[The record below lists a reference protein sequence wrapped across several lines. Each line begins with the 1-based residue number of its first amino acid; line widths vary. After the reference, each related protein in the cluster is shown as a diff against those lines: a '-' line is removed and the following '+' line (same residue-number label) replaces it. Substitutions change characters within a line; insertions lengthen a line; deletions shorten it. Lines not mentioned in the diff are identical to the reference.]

1 MNGFQ
6 MAWHDIR
13 QMWSSNMARRS
24 VLGLMVLPLMYSFIY
39 LWAFWNPTDFL
50 PHLPLAVVNLDRGM
64 SQSGNPVNL
73 GRELTDK
80 LLADKQTSWTEVSP
94 EQGAEGIEKL
104 RYFMVLTIPPDF
116 TETAYSPSTP
126 KPRASQLSY
135 AINEGANMLGV
146 KVVRSVMD
154 KVGHELEQQMTEK
167 YVRTIFD
174 QILNGGEGL
183 KKAADGAAKLAEG
196 TKKAQDGA
204 TSLQDGL
211 KQAQDGMKPL
221 SEGLTKLLD
230 GANQLE
236 NGIIRLDTA
245 VGLGAGGIDKLNA
258 QLSKILEPIN
268 QLTAEAERLS
278 KVIDASN
285 QSLKFGLNALD
296 VIGASLQDT
305 NRRIDELQRVWDSGI
320 GGRLQK
326 QKDQLDSAIADLL
339 ALGEQFGEITGSERF
354 KGAVDKLKTA
364 NSQRLDL
371 EQALRDTKASI
382 DQIHSSTS
390 KSIEQINVARDQ
402 LSAHRNE
409 LQAGLQSMQTT
420 VRNTLDQL
428 NRNKQLV
435 DDLSGRLGQL
445 ANGVHQLQQGSTALV
460 EGLNA
465 FGSGF
470 HQLQDGVTRLYDGS
484 TQLSAGLKDI
494 NAGQQELA
502 AKLSEAAG
510 MAAMDGQA
518 EQRINTIVSPVKVTE
533 NNLHPVPNNGTGFAP
548 YFIAL
553 SLWVGSLVLFFVID
567 LNKVVSMPKR
577 PISYLINKYLALA
590 SVSVFQ
596 SVLSVF
602 ILHTGLGIPT
612 VLPAINLYGFA
623 LLLGLTFAAILFMLI
638 SILGSDVGRFVAIVI
653 LMLQLTSSGGS
664 YPVEM
669 EARFFNF
676 IHPALPM
683 TYAVEGFR
691 HLISIGDAATIANDA
706 LILAAYGIG
715 ALVLLYLI
723 KRKTIM
729 HQLQEESV
737 QS

>member
-6 MAWHDIR
+6 MAWHDIK

-64 SQSGNPVNL
+64 PQGGNPVNL

-80 LLADKQTSWTEVSP
+80 LLADKQTFWTEVSP

-116 TETAYSPSTP
+116 TETAYSPGTP
-126 KPRASQLSY
+126 QPRASQLSY
-135 AINEGANMLGV
+135 AVNEGANMLGV

-167 YVRTIFD
+167 YVRVIFD

-196 TKKAQDGA
+196 TKKAQEGA
-204 TSLQDGL
+204 ASLQDGL

-258 QLSKILEPIN
+258 QLSQILEPIN
-268 QLTAEAERLS
+268 QLTAEAERLG

-296 VIGASLQDT
+296 VMGASLQDT

-326 QKDQLDSAIADLL
+326 QKDQLDGAIADLL
-339 ALGEQFGEITGSERF
+339 ALGEQFSEITGSERF

-364 NSQRLDL
+364 NSERLAL

-382 DQIHSSTS
+382 DQMRGSTS

-402 LSAHRNE
+402 LSAHMNE
-409 LQAGLQSMQTT
+409 LQAGLQAMQAT
-420 VRNTLDQL
+420 VRNTVDQL
-428 NRNKQLV
+428 NKNKQLV
-435 DDLSGRLGQL
+435 DDLSGRLNQL
-445 ANGVHQLQQGSTALV
+445 ATGVNQLQQGSTALV

-518 EQRINTIVSPVKVTE
+518 EERIHTIVSPVKVTE

-596 SVLSVF
+596 SLLSVF

-612 VLPAINLYGFA
+612 VLPAIHLYGFA
-623 LLLGLTFAAILFMLI
+623 VLLGLTFAAILFMLI

-653 LMLQLTSSGGS
+653 LMLQLTSSSGS

-691 HLISIGDAATIANDA
+691 NLISIGDAATIANDA
-706 LILAAYGIG
+706 LILAAYGVG
-715 ALVLLYLI
+715 ALVLLYLV
-723 KRKTIM
+723 KRKTII